1 MPVLQPVMHTAMLDR
16 DVGRSGDNA
25 YLLGND
31 RGLTACRD
39 VGCSSSS
46 SLPASLGSKANKFI
60 IMPGHFASELNSQRD
75 KLSRTSIILRP

>member
-1 MPVLQPVMHTAMLDR
+1 MNTATLDR

-31 RGLTACRD
+31 RGLIAWRD

-46 SLPASLGSKANKFI
+46 SLAASPRVEGN
-60 IMPGHFASELNSQRD
+60 
-75 KLSRTSIILRP
+75 